1 MFNNPRWWLFHWEP
15 FFEMDLLVTLKTS
28 LLLQS
33 RYFVFWPDP
42 PPPTTAAGDRFDR
55 SRGRSIESI
64 DSIDSIIFRSLAKF
78 LKNRSR
84 RDDRF
89 RQKIVKIRAILAIF
103 RPFEDFGDFR
113 FDRFDIFFDSIDT
126 EPNDRWG
133 PPWYWDDAKGGMT
146 DPPSREEDPLMT
158 PLPISDSAGEEELDE
173 KAIRNTRDA
182 PSVIGF

>member
-1 MFNNPRWWLFHWEP
+1 MHVADNARLVNRKSSNDRKIARMARILTIFGPKRSQRRKLFDE
-15 FFEMDLLVTLKTS
+15 
-28 LLLQS
+28 
-33 RYFVFWPDP
+33 
-42 PPPTTAAGDRFDR
+42 
-55 SRGRSIESI
+55 
-64 DSIDSIIFRSLAKF
+64 KF

-133 PPWYWDDAKGGMT
+133 PPCTFLLACLLT
-146 DPPSREEDPLMT
+146 
-158 PLPISDSAGEEELDE
+158 
-173 KAIRNTRDA
+173 
-182 PSVIGF
+182 

>member
-1 MFNNPRWWLFHWEP
+1 MNLFCFLPRQ
-15 FFEMDLLVTLKTS
+15 VS
-28 LLLQS
+28 VS
-33 RYFVFWPDP
+33 
-42 PPPTTAAGDRFDR
+42 TAAGDRFDR

-133 PPWYWDDAKGGMT
+133 PPCKNRD
-146 DPPSREEDPLMT
+146 SREIAKCKGSIL
-158 PLPISDSAGEEELDE
+158 L
-173 KAIRNTRDA
+173 RDQLLTL
-182 PSVIGF
+182 SCLRVRRK

>member
-1 MFNNPRWWLFHWEP
+1 ME
-15 FFEMDLLVTLKTS
+15 LVPWPS
-28 LLLQS
+28 ERAGILLQS
-33 RYFVFWPDP
+33 IARDKKVQQVIARPY
-42 PPPTTAAGDRFDR
+42 TTAAGDRFDR

-133 PPWYWDDAKGGMT
+133 PPC
-146 DPPSREEDPLMT
+146 
-158 PLPISDSAGEEELDE
+158 
-173 KAIRNTRDA
+173 
-182 PSVIGF
+182 

>member
-1 MFNNPRWWLFHWEP
+1 MAILSAEQVLRSLKANW
-15 FFEMDLLVTLKTS
+15 TL
-28 LLLQS
+28 
-33 RYFVFWPDP
+33 PII
-42 PPPTTAAGDRFDR
+42 TAAGDRFDR

-78 LKNRSR
+78 LKNRSQ

-89 RQKIVKIRAILAIF
+89 RQKIVKFRAILAIF

-133 PPWYWDDAKGGMT
+133 PPCLLYICCDVEGM
-146 DPPSREEDPLMT
+146 RMIL
-158 PLPISDSAGEEELDE
+158 
-173 KAIRNTRDA
+173 
-182 PSVIGF
+182 

>member
-1 MFNNPRWWLFHWEP
+1 MAEGSYSGIFSACVLGNVSPLC
-15 FFEMDLLVTLKTS
+15 
-28 LLLQS
+28 
-33 RYFVFWPDP
+33 
-42 PPPTTAAGDRFDR
+42 TAAGDRFDR

-133 PPWYWDDAKGGMT
+133 PPCRGWANVIAFLLRFLK
-146 DPPSREEDPLMT
+146 RCL
-158 PLPISDSAGEEELDE
+158 
-173 KAIRNTRDA
+173 IRIFSEWLLHLGFAEAEADLLRLLCFCCLCLVVTR
-182 PSVIGF
+182 

>member
-1 MFNNPRWWLFHWEP
+1 MGI
-15 FFEMDLLVTLKTS
+15 
-28 LLLQS
+28 
-33 RYFVFWPDP
+33 
-42 PPPTTAAGDRFDR
+42 TAAGDRFDR

-133 PPWYWDDAKGGMT
+133 PPWRCCLLVK
-146 DPPSREEDPLMT
+146 RKPLSIAVAQIHRLNCGVQGLSWAMNVRTLEIFYLQQSVTGPVWATT
-158 PLPISDSAGEEELDE
+158 PII
-173 KAIRNTRDA
+173 KKW
-182 PSVIGF
+182 GF

>member
-1 MFNNPRWWLFHWEP
+1 MISFSKNLRTTQKLSNQSNRSTRSSDRTIDRIDRRPPCFGGWSIH
-15 FFEMDLLVTLKTS
+15 VTTIRAWRL
-28 LLLQS
+28 S
-33 RYFVFWPDP
+33 RTP
-42 PPPTTAAGDRFDR
+42 PKYTAAGDRFDR

-64 DSIDSIIFRSLAKF
+64 DSIDSIIFRSFAKF

-133 PPWYWDDAKGGMT
+133 PPCLIIIPAV
-146 DPPSREEDPLMT
+146 RVIRAPLGT
-158 PLPISDSAGEEELDE
+158 P
-173 KAIRNTRDA
+173 N
-182 PSVIGF
+182 

>member
-1 MFNNPRWWLFHWEP
+1 MKDRVSCPRLTMRRILRGQWVSSVSCP
-15 FFEMDLLVTLKTS
+15 KTTMRRV
-28 LLLQS
+28 Q
-33 RYFVFWPDP
+33 RAQRVVFQEDNLH
-42 PPPTTAAGDRFDR
+42 TGQCVMSKDTAAGDRFDR

-133 PPWYWDDAKGGMT
+133 PPCSFYFGATKEWLVGWA
-146 DPPSREEDPLMT
+146 SRVLSHT
-158 PLPISDSAGEEELDE
+158 TH
-173 KAIRNTRDA
+173 KADLKSPCIQRRRC
-182 PSVIGF
+182 F

>member
-1 MFNNPRWWLFHWEP
+1 MCPSLC
-15 FFEMDLLVTLKTS
+15 LCGLVLGK
-28 LLLQS
+28 
-33 RYFVFWPDP
+33 RFA
-42 PPPTTAAGDRFDR
+42 PPTTAAGDRFDR

-133 PPWYWDDAKGGMT
+133 PPCPGSL
-146 DPPSREEDPLMT
+146 PSWSFGSFEGVFIWKWLRIARRYPL
-158 PLPISDSAGEEELDE
+158 A
-173 KAIRNTRDA
+173 
-182 PSVIGF
+182 

>member
-1 MFNNPRWWLFHWEP
+1 MVESHEKLTGKAREDWFKRKLREWH
-15 FFEMDLLVTLKTS
+15 
-28 LLLQS
+28 
-33 RYFVFWPDP
+33 PDKNLDRAVIS
-42 PPPTTAAGDRFDR
+42 TKVTAAGDRFDR

-133 PPWYWDDAKGGMT
+133 PPC
-146 DPPSREEDPLMT
+146 
-158 PLPISDSAGEEELDE
+158 
-173 KAIRNTRDA
+173 
-182 PSVIGF
+182 

>member
-1 MFNNPRWWLFHWEP
+1 MKMQSKLR
-15 FFEMDLLVTLKTS
+15 LLEL
-28 LLLQS
+28 
-33 RYFVFWPDP
+33 R
-42 PPPTTAAGDRFDR
+42 PTTAAGDRFER

-133 PPWYWDDAKGGMT
+133 PPCPFNNTFWYI
-146 DPPSREEDPLMT
+146 SLFRNLF
-158 PLPISDSAGEEELDE
+158 PISSAICLALFEIDHSNC
-173 KAIRNTRDA
+173 RNLFEDFGPVRTCSDTFGCVRMCWA
-182 PSVIGF
+182 YLGKCPK